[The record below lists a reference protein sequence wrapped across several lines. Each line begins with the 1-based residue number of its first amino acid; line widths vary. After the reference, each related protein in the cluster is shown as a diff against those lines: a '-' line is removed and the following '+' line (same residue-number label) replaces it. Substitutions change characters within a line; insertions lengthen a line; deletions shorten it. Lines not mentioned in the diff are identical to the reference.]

1 MVKNGK
7 PTYPGDT
14 E

>member
-7 PTYPGDT
+7 HK
-14 E
+14 EKKK

>member
-7 PTYPGDT
+7 QVKWKWSK
-14 E
+14 

>member
-7 PTYPGDT
+7 Y
-14 E
+14 